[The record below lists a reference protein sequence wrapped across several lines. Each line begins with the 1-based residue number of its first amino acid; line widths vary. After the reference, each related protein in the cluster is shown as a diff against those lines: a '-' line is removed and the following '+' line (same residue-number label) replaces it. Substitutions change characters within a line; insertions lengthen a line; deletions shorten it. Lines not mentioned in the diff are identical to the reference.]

1 MLKQSGELVT
11 PKMGNMEKRIAED
24 LSGKVTIKLYDK
36 QEKTAYEDIG
46 CMAGIEIVGYKC

>member
-1 MLKQSGELVT
+1 
-11 PKMGNMEKRIAED
+11 MGNMEKRIAED